1 MNPELFTFHPFT
13 EQELSALTNRR
24 DGEVRLGE
32 KVCIIPNSQTK
43 FIILG
48 IEESVGPQANKG
60 FAGAEKA
67 FLPFLKRFLN
77 MQSNRF
83 LSGEN
88 ICLLG
93 RIQQSSTHISSE
105 ELSAAVEQLDHV
117 VSDIITSH
125 VKRDHTLIV
134 IGGGHNNAYPILKGM
149 NKLLNEKIHVLN
161 LDPHGDCRAIEGRH
175 SGNPFSYAMA
185 AGVLAS
191 YNVIGLH
198 KAFNNEAILDFL
210 KQHDCKHSFYDDIV
224 NGKQSFEDQLN
235 DFIDYLKHKQPIGL
249 ELDMDSISFSPSSAY
264 TPSGISSEDARKYM
278 CRCSSELSP
287 VYLHL
292 PEAAPVNEQEEKISG
307 KLLAYLTYDFII
319 NHPGMKIQLKN

>member
-1 MNPELFTFHPFT
+1 MKSELFTFNQFN
-13 EQELSALTNRR
+13 EQELSALTFCRK
-24 DGEVRLGE
+24 GEVRLGE
-32 KVCIIPNSQTK
+32 KVSFQPNSNTK
-43 FIILG
+43 FIIFG
-48 IEESVGPQANKG
+48 IEESIGPQANKG

-83 LSGEN
+83 ISGEN

-93 RIQQSSTHISSE
+93 RIQQSATHISSE

-117 VSDIITSH
+117 VSEIIASH
-125 VKRDHTLIV
+125 INRDHILIV
-134 IGGGHNNAYPILKGM
+134 IGGGHNNAYPILKSV

-161 LDPHGDCRAIEGRH
+161 LDPHGDCRALEGRH

-191 YNVIGLH
+191 YNVVGLH

-210 KQHDCKHSFYDDIV
+210 KKHDCKHSFYDDIV
-224 NGKQSFEDQLN
+224 NGKQSFEDQLG
-235 DFIDYLKHKQPIGL
+235 DFIDYMKHKKPIGL

-264 TPSGISSEDARKYM
+264 TPSGINTEDARKYI
-278 CRCSSELSP
+278 CRCSSELNP
-287 VYLHL
+287 IYLHL
-292 PEAAPVNEQEEKISG
+292 PEAAPTNELEEKISG
-307 KLLAYLTYDFII
+307 KLLAYLTYDFIV
-319 NHPGMKIQLKN
+319 NHKGTQDQLKN